1 MLNLV
6 NPDLSCSGRLFRHKN
21 AGSVSPGPSSLSN
34 GPSSN
39 GPQTHRALIIHYRR
53 GLEDNGDLSERDLD
67 DEEFSDE
74 YDILEERHFF
84 DDLD

>member
-21 AGSVSPGPSSLSN
+21 AGLVSPGPSSPSN
-34 GPSSN
+34 RPSTN
-39 GPQTHRALIIHYRR
+39 RVLTIHYRR